1 MKRKIFA
8 VAAFFICSQL
18 AAQQQDSLLSE
29 KENPNWLEKVVITAN
44 KYPRKQA
51 ETGKVVTVIDKT
63 MLERM
68 GGARP
73 GRDPQHGNRYH
84 HQRSEW

>member
-29 KENPNWLEKVVITAN
+29 KENSNWLEKVVITAN

-51 ETGKVVTVIDKT
+51 ETGNVVTVI
-63 MLERM
+63 
-68 GGARP
+68 
-73 GRDPQHGNRYH
+73 
-84 HQRSEW
+84 